1 MDREPLAQCRV
12 AITSKGLQ
20 PVDEVDLSGGGWEV
34 ERVPCELGRADVHF
48 GVDGEKGGFELCI
61 GVDVR

>member
-1 MDREPLAQCRV
+1 
-12 AITSKGLQ
+12 
-20 PVDEVDLSGGGWEV
+20 
-34 ERVPCELGRADVHF
+34 VPCELGRADVHF